1 MIFDLS
7 AKEQVWSDKAF
18 EKVVFPH
25 DQIPHFVFHSDC
37 DSVVEEEKILIQLI
51 EACFLAFNAVASL
64 VLLIVAG
71 SRIQE
76 THGKIR
82 SLLFGMIEFREHQHV
97 PLRYEILPLL
107 KTFVEKEDMIMTA
120 AGMIP
125 VTRSLFLKIGAAL
138 VTYGVLIVQLDT
150 SDDP

>member
-1 MIFDLS
+1 MSLTSYHPGRSFDNI
-7 AKEQVWSDKAF
+7 AEV
-18 EKVVFPH
+18 
-25 DQIPHFVFHSDC
+25 PHFFFTLTVILS
-37 DSVVEEEKILIQLI
+37 SKKKKILIQLI

-71 SRIQE
+71 SQIQE

-82 SLLFGMIEFREHQHV
+82 SLLFGMIEFRENQHV

-150 SDDP
+150 SDNP